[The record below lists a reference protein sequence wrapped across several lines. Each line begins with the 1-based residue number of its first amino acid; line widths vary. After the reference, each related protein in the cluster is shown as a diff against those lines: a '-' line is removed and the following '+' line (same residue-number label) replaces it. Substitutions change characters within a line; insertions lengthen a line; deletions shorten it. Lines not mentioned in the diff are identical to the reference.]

1 MEFASPAS
9 PCQPLYADLFP
20 GIQLSIKRDDLLHM
34 TVSGNKFRK
43 LKYPLQQVSQQK
55 AAVLSM
61 GGPWSNHIH
70 ALAYAC
76 ASLGIPAKAL
86 IRGEQETAMLADCR
100 AWGME
105 IQFVS
110 RQNYRQ
116 LRASEGYWG
125 QYVSQVNTI
134 WIPEGGSDASAL
146 LGVAELVSEFSE
158 LPDYFCCACGTAA
171 TLAGIV
177 LGLQGRAEVIG
188 IPVLAQGEYLEAEVQ
203 RLLAEN
209 QAPAWRN
216 YRLLCD
222 QHLGG
227 YAVVTPEL
235 REFCAELWRQ
245 TGLVCDPVYTGK
257 ALFALSKL
265 ARQGYFTEGA
275 RVCFVHTGGLQGLR
289 GFVDWPGSTSLDQAG
304 IASNNKLSV

>member
-9 PCQPLYADLFP
+9 PCQPLQSDLFP

-43 LKYPLQQVSQQK
+43 LKYPLQQVQAQQ
-55 AAVLSM
+55 ANVLSM
-61 GGPWSNHIH
+61 GGVWSNHIH

-76 ASLGIPAKAL
+76 HSLNIPAKAL

-110 RQNYRQ
+110 RQEYRQ
-116 LRASEGYWG
+116 LRASESYWV
-125 QYVSQVNTI
+125 QYMNHANTI
-134 WIPEGGSDASAL
+134 WIPEGGSDVLAL
-146 LGVAELVSEFSE
+146 RGVAELINEFSD
-158 LPDYFCCACGTAA
+158 LPDFFWCACGTSA
-171 TLAGIV
+171 TLAGLV

-188 IPVLAQGEYLEAEVQ
+188 VPVIAKGDYLTSEIP
-203 RLLAEN
+203 RLL
-209 QAPAWRN
+209 QAYGAQNLSN
-216 YRLLCD
+216 YRLICD

-227 YAVVTPEL
+227 YAVVTPAL
-235 REFCAELWRQ
+235 REFCHQLWSE
-245 TGLVCDPVYTGK
+245 TGLLCDPVYTGK
-257 ALFALSKL
+257 ALFALSKFCQ
-265 ARQGYFTEGA
+265 AGHFAPGS

-289 GFVDWPGSTSLDQAG
+289 GFPDWPGSASLSWA
-304 IASNNKLSV
+304 